1 MHLAF
6 MMLWELATTMLKTTN
21 LYIQLSA
28 ALVKKKKNICLKIK
42 LLLSINLLNI
52 CKYV

>member
-28 ALVKKKKNICLKIK
+28 ALVKKKYLPQNKTFTQH
-42 LLLSINLLNI
+42 
-52 CKYV
+52 

>member
-28 ALVKKKKNICLKIK
+28 ALVKKKNICLKIK

>member
-28 ALVKKKKNICLKIK
+28 ALVKKNICLKIK